1 MVDCAVIKDL
11 LPSYLDGLTST
22 ESNALVEAHLAQC
35 ADCRQYY
42 AEMRLEAEKTP
53 EEMEKKLHILR
64 RLNRRVWRA
73 AAVTAA
79 VCALLTAGGAYF
91 FGWGWAVDREDVA
104 VAYRYEDDVL
114 LFELTLM
121 DGRVLNVHSE
131 QTAEGQVLRLRESL
145 AGVGDD
151 RGKTSGVFT
160 YGIHC
165 PSVDGVAQPFQEGAR
180 LTLEFADGAEIYA
193 LDQIV
198 QELGIYER

>member
-35 ADCRQYY
+35 GDCRRYY
-42 AEMRLEAEKTP
+42 EEMRLEAEKPP
-53 EEMEKKLHILR
+53 EAMEKKLHILR
-64 RLNRRVWRA
+64 GLNRRVWRA

-79 VCALLTAGGAYF
+79 VCALLAAGGAYF

-104 VAYRYEDDVL
+104 VSYSYEDGVL
-114 LFELTLM
+114 LFELTLA
-121 DGRVLNVHSE
+121 DGRVLNAHSE

-145 AGVGDD
+145 AGLGDD
-151 RGKTSGVFT
+151 RGKTPGVFT

-165 PSVDGVAQPFQEGAR
+165 PSVDGVVQPFREGAQ
-180 LTLEFADGAEIYA
+180 LTLEFADGAETYA
-193 LDQIV
+193 LDQIAR
-198 QELGIYER
+198 ELDVY